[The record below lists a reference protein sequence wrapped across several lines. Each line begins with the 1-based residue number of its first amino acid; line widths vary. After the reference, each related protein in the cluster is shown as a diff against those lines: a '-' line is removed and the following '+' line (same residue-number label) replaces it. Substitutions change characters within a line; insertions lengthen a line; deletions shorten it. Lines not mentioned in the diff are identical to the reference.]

1 MSAETNDAVKS
12 DSHFLM
18 LMVGLA
24 EGGHPVLLA
33 PGAQKDAEGVC
44 LNGSSFGGGGRT
56 GKFWERRFKFSYL
69 SKLKGEEEEARCRSR
84 NAKGDTVCGA
94 LHRREQCVLTLL
106 NTASAHSM
114 LFQQKSCSS
123 SWLKMG
129 IGKCLSY
136 GTQKLWVSVD
146 FGQN

>member
-18 LMVGLA
+18 LRVGLA

-69 SKLKGEEEEARCRSR
+69 SKLKGEEEEARCRTRKELKEAGMPKEILCVELYTGGNS
-84 NAKGDTVCGA
+84 VCSP
-94 LHRREQCVLTLL
+94 C
-106 NTASAHSM
+106 
-114 LFQQKSCSS
+114 
-123 SWLKMG
+123 
-129 IGKCLSY
+129 
-136 GTQKLWVSVD
+136 
-146 FGQN
+146 